1 MNNNKVPQYY
11 NDFMWKDFDY
21 LTEENNFPL
30 VSTLESMEKY
40 INYSLYYPF
49 YACGENQHAHDF
61 YMVIKFVYDFPKSF
75 YLNDNDKKWYSQSQ
89 LEFIKRLV
97 DKCIKDG
104 LNDIRIKEENK
115 FIYNVEE
122 MQKRNYNV
130 DDIEDK

>member
-1 MNNNKVPQYY
+1 MNNKKVPQYY
-11 NDFMWKDFDY
+11 NNFMWKDYDY
-21 LTEENNFPL
+21 PTDENNFSL
-30 VSTLESMEKY
+30 ISTLESMEKY

-49 YACGENQHAHDF
+49 YACGENQHVHDF
-61 YMVIKFVYDFPKSF
+61 DMVIKFVYDYPESF
-75 YLNDNDKKWYSQSQ
+75 YLSDNDKNFYSESE

-122 MQKRNYNV
+122 MKKRNYNV